1 MNTPPPV
8 AIITGSSR
16 GIGRAIA
23 TEFASLGYDL
33 VINCHH
39 SLDQANSLKSSLE
52 STYHIRAIVVV
63 ADISKEADVKSLV
76 EQSLATFGK
85 IDVLVNNAGI
95 AIDKEFADHTAEDWE
110 KTLATNLIG
119 PFLTSQIIGRLMQKQ
134 GSGKIINIT
143 STNGINSFFPTS
155 VAYDASKAALI
166 NLTHNLAI
174 EFAPTVNVNAVA
186 PGWVNTEMNQDL
198 PTDLIADE
206 TAKIY
211 KGRFA
216 EPSEIA
222 KTVAFLASKDADFIN
237 DEVIKV
243 DGGYNG

>member
-23 TEFASLGYDL
+23 TEFANRGYNL
-33 VINCHH
+33 VINCLH
-39 SLDQANSLKSSLE
+39 SLDQANSLKSALE
-52 STYHIRAIVVV
+52 SEYHIRTTIIP
-63 ADISKEADVKSLV
+63 ADISKENEVKSLV
-76 EQSLATFGK
+76 EQTLTTFGR

-95 AIDKEFADHTAEDWE
+95 AIDKEFANHTVEDWE
-110 KTLATNLIG
+110 NTLTTNLIG
-119 PFLTSQIIGRLMQKQ
+119 PFLTSQIIGPLMREQ
-134 GSGKIINIT
+134 GSGKIINIS
-143 STNGINSFFPTS
+143 STNGISSFFPTS

-174 EFAPTVNVNAVA
+174 EFAPNINVNAVA
-186 PGWVNTEMNQDL
+186 PGWVNTEMNQNL
-198 PTDLIADE
+198 PTNLIAEE

-222 KTVAFLASKDADFIN
+222 KVVAFLASPDADFIN